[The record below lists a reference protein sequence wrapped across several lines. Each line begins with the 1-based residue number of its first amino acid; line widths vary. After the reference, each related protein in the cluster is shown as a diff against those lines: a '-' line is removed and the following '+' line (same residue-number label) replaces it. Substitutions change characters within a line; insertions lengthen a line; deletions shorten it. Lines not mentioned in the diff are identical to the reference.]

1 MAAAPPGAGV
11 FPFPQDHGFMR
22 LSISAVASSVALA
35 AAVASAQQLPLKR
48 QAKPTR
54 PAITAEDLMSRLYV
68 YADDSLG
75 GRASGTPYHDK
86 ATAIIADWARQMGLK
101 PAGDSGT
108 YFQTVP
114 LTKRT
119 WVASPVTVGDATFTF
134 QKDFGVFAQ
143 WVPKAFDGADVM
155 FGGFIG
161 DTSVHL
167 TVDQTRGK
175 VVVFG
180 FTPEMTARGL
190 QVQISSVFMRPIAGA
205 AAVVV
210 AMLDEVP
217 PEVRGYFTQAA
228 MISPAGG
235 GPGMSLPPLVVAS
248 TKMTEAL
255 VGGPLASVKW
265 GTITGR
271 YTGKIALEE
280 TQTSARNVIGMLDGS
295 DPVLKNQYVAIGA
308 HSDHIGMRAGAVD
321 HDSLRAY
328 DEQVWR
334 LKESME
340 PGKQPTKEQL
350 AAIKVNVDSIRVI
363 RRVRPDSIS
372 NGADDDGSGT
382 VSVAE
387 IAEAFAKD
395 KVKPKRS
402 LLFVWHMGEEL
413 GLVGSDYFTKHPT
426 VPRDSIV
433 AQLNLD
439 MVGRGAAGDLK
450 GGGPAY
456 LQLVGTRRL
465 STELGDL
472 IESVNNMQKTP
483 FNFDYTFDANGH
495 PENIY
500 CRSDHWSYARY
511 GIPVAFFT
519 TGLHADYHQVTD
531 EPQYIDYPH
540 MAAVD
545 QLVYDVAKAVANADH
560 RLVVD
565 KPKPTSP
572 TAACKQ

>member
-1 MAAAPPGAGV
+1 
-11 FPFPQDHGFMR
+11 MR
-22 LSISAVASSVALA
+22 LSISAAALGVAVWTVIAG
-35 AAVASAQQLPLKR
+35 AQQLPVKR
-48 QAKPTR
+48 QAKPTK

-75 GRASGTPYHDK
+75 GRASGTPFHDK
-86 ATAIIADWARQMGLK
+86 ATGIIAEWAKEIGLK
-101 PAGDSGT
+101 PMGDSGT

-114 LTKRT
+114 LVKRT
-119 WVASPVTVGDATFTF
+119 WVASPVSIGDATFTF

-155 FGGFIG
+155 FGGLIG

-180 FTPEMTARGL
+180 FTPEFAARGL
-190 QVQISSVFMRPIAGA
+190 QVQISSAFMRPIAGA
-205 AAVVV
+205 AAVVLPL
-210 AMLDEVP
+210 LDEVP
-217 PEVRGYFTQAA
+217 PEVRGFFMQGA

-235 GPGMSLPPLVVAS
+235 GSGMSLPPLVVAS

-255 VGGPLASVKW
+255 VGGPVAAAKW
-265 GTITGR
+265 GAATGR
-271 YTGKIALEE
+271 YNGKIALEE
-280 TQTSARNVIGMLDGS
+280 TQTSARNVIGVVEGS
-295 DPVLKNQYVAIGA
+295 DPVLKNEYVAIGA

-321 HDSLRAY
+321 HDSLRAFNL
-328 DEQVWR
+328 QVEK
-334 LKESME
+334 LKEGLA
-340 PGKQPTKEQL
+340 PGKQLTKEQL

-363 RRVRPDSIS
+363 RRPRPDSIS

-387 IAEAFAKD
+387 IAESFAKD

-402 LLFVWHMGEEL
+402 ILFVWHMGEEI

-433 AQLNLD
+433 AQLNMD
-439 MVGRGAAGDLK
+439 MVGRGAASDIK
-450 GGGPAY
+450 GGGPTY

-472 IESVNNMQKTP
+472 VETVNKMQKTP
-483 FNFDYTFDANGH
+483 FSFDYTFDAPGH

-531 EPQYIDYPH
+531 EPEYIDYPH

-545 QLVYDVAKAVANADH
+545 QLVHDVAMAVANADH

-565 KPKPTSP
+565 KPKPAGP
-572 TAACKQ
+572 NAACKQ

>member
-1 MAAAPPGAGV
+1 
-11 FPFPQDHGFMR
+11 MR
-22 LSISAVASSVALA
+22 FSIFALA
-35 AAVASAQQLPLKR
+35 VGLVAAVGVADADAQQLPVKR

-75 GRASGTPYHDK
+75 GRASGTPFHDK
-86 ATAIIADWARQMGLK
+86 ATTIIAEWAKQAGLT
-101 PAGDSGT
+101 PMGDSGT

-114 LTKRT
+114 LVKRAWMT
-119 WVASPVTVGDATFTF
+119 TPVTVGDASFTF
-134 QKDFGVFAQ
+134 QKDYGVFAQ
-143 WVPKAFDGADVM
+143 WVPKPFEGADVM
-155 FGGFIG
+155 FGGLIG
-161 DTSVHL
+161 DTSVHI
-167 TVDQTRGK
+167 TANQTKGK

-180 FTPEMTARGL
+180 FTPEFAARGL
-190 QVQISSVFMRPIAGA
+190 QVQLSAVFMRPIMGA
-205 AAVVV
+205 AAVLVP
-210 AMLDEVP
+210 MLDEVP
-217 PEVRGYFTQAA
+217 SEVRGYFSRGA
-228 MISPAGG
+228 MIGPAGG
-235 GPGMSLPPLVVAS
+235 PTMSLPPLIVAS
-248 TKMTEAL
+248 TRMTEAL
-255 VGGPLASVKW
+255 LDGQVASAKW
-265 GTITGR
+265 GTVSGK

-280 TQTSARNVIGMLDGS
+280 TQTSARNVVAVLEGS
-295 DPVLKNQYVAIGA
+295 DPLFKNQYVAIGA
-308 HSDHIGMRAGAVD
+308 HNDHVGWHPGGVD

-328 DEQVWR
+328 NMQVEKV
-334 LKESME
+334 KESLE
-340 PGKQPTKEQL
+340 AGKQPTKEQL
-350 AAIKVNVDSIRVI
+350 AAIRVNVDSIRVI
-363 RRVRPDSIS
+363 RRPRADSIS

-382 VSVAE
+382 VAVAE

-395 KVKPKRS
+395 KVQPKRS
-402 LLFVWHMGEEL
+402 ILFVWHMGEEI

-433 AQLNLD
+433 AQLNMG
-439 MVGRGAAGDLK
+439 MVGRGAAGDIK

-456 LQLVGTRRL
+456 LQLVSTRRL

-472 IESVNNMQKTP
+472 VETVNTMQKTP
-483 FNFDYTFDANGH
+483 FNFDYTFDAAGH

-540 MAAVD
+540 MAAVS
-545 QLVYDVAKAVANADH
+545 QLVHDVAMATANADH

-572 TAACKQ
+572 NAACKQ